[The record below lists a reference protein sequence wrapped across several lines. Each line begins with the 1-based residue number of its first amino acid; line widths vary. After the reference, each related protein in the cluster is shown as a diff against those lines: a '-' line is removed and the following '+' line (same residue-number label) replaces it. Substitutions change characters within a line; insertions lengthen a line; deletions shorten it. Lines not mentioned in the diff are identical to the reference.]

1 MDTELYNQLIN
12 QAKRGDQSL
21 TGLFNISDHFYAEA
35 DKYKGLPEHVEAC
48 EEAGAEVYRM
58 AISKQPRTATEAFIL
73 FDRLS
78 EYLRPELDEVK
89 EINPNVYA
97 GFENLGKWISAT
109 MRLYASVEELLY
121 RECSLEKE

>member
-1 MDTELYNQLIN
+1 MNTELYNQLIN

-58 AISKQPRTATEAFIL
+58 AISKQPRTATEAFML
-73 FDRLS
+73 FSKLT

-89 EINPNVYA
+89 EINPNVYQ
-97 GFENLGKWISAT
+97 GVENLKEWLAGT
-109 MRLYASVEELLY
+109 MRLYMAFEKLLD
-121 RECSLEKE
+121 RTE